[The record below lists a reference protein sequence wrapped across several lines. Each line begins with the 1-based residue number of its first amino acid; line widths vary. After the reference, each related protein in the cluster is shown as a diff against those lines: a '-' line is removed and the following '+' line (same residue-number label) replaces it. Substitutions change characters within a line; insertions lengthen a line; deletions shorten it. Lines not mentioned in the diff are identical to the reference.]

1 MTLSKEKGGVA
12 SVLSLRIVFL
22 IAVLLGVLIPAT
34 LIGALTLNLQ
44 RETATSELATD
55 QRRLLDI
62 VSLGMQEP
70 LWNLSRQ
77 SGAPL
82 IESVMDDPRVVS
94 IRVTDTQS
102 NTVFLSALRSDRRIG
117 AVSVVQKAVI
127 YRGEE
132 IGLVTV
138 VFDTEHLTNRLK
150 ADLQRMVLTLAAQIV
165 LSMLLIMAIL
175 HSRFLRPIR
184 ELTHQATQLAELKLD
199 GPFLWDR
206 GDEIGRL
213 GRHLEWT
220 RSELKRLFDELRT
233 KTNALEADI
242 ARRRE
247 MEEALRRSEN
257 KYRELFWSNLDGIV
271 ISSLDGQVIDANP
284 AFLNL
289 MCYNLDQLKLQN
301 FWSLVGPESE
311 ALERFNLDNK
321 VLRFGYCD
329 EFEASYLNRFGNSVP
344 VSVKTVAMRDASG
357 RINAVWRMVR
367 DISERR
373 SAEERMLLA
382 AKVFENTTEGIMI
395 TDADA
400 RIRSVNRAFSDITGY
415 SQQEVLGQR
424 PGILASGRHD
434 QAFYAH
440 MWQQLN
446 SQGFW
451 QGELWNRRKNGE
463 MFPEW
468 LAINTIKN
476 PVGEISHYVAIFSDQ
491 SERRAADERI
501 QFLAHFDVLTGLP
514 NRSHMQDRTE
524 LAIQTA
530 ARDNLHL
537 GLLLLDLDRFKTINE
552 SLGHS
557 AGDTLLQV
565 AADRIKSVLAP
576 GQMVARQGGDEFI
589 ILLPAI
595 VDPGEAAMV
604 AERIIH
610 AFAPPVDLHNHS
622 ISITPSIGISVYPDD
637 GRDFDMLVRNADA
650 AMYHAK
656 SFGRNS
662 FKFYT
667 ADLNAR
673 AHEILAIESQLR
685 FALDRN
691 EFVLHYQP
699 QVEMKTGE
707 IVGAEA
713 LIRWN
718 HPALGLLGPN
728 RFIDVAEERGFIIQ
742 LGNWV
747 IREACRQLAA
757 WNAAGLPQISLAINL
772 SALQFRQHDLVSTI
786 ERALSANGL
795 PGSALDIE
803 VTESVVMEDVDATIQ
818 TIDAIQRMGPKLS
831 IDDFGTGY
839 SSLSY
844 LKRFKADKLKIDRSF
859 VEDIP
864 FDADDSEIAKA
875 VINIAQTLKMKV
887 VAEGVETVEQWQF
900 LLAEGCDLVQG
911 YLLAK
916 PMPAEDFAQILSAG
930 VLLPPGCA
938 T

>member
-1 MTLSKEKGGVA
+1 MTMSNAKTGFA
-12 SVLSLRIVFL
+12 AVLSLRTVFL

-34 LIGALTLNLQ
+34 LMGALTLNLQ
-44 RETATSELATD
+44 RETVTSDLSSD
-55 QRRLLDI
+55 QKRVLDI
-62 VSLGMQEP
+62 LALGMQEP

-82 IESVMDDPRVVS
+82 IESVMDDQRVVS

-102 NTVFLSALRSDRRIG
+102 NTVFLSALRSERRIG
-117 AVSVVQKAVI
+117 SVSILQKPVI

-132 IGLVTV
+132 IGQVTIE
-138 VFDTEHLTNRLK
+138 FDTEHLANRLK
-150 ADLQRMVLTLAAQIV
+150 SDLQRMVMTLLAQIV

-184 ELTHQATQLAELKLD
+184 QLTDQATQLAELKLD
-199 GPFLWDR
+199 GRFHWER

-220 RSELKRLFDELRT
+220 RSELKRLFDELRA
-233 KTNALEADI
+233 KTMALEADI

-247 MEEALRRSEN
+247 MEDALRRSEN
-257 KYRELFWSNLDGIV
+257 KYRELFWSNLDGII

-301 FWSLVGPESE
+301 FWSLVSTESE
-311 ALERFNLDNK
+311 ALEHFNLDNK

-329 EFEASYLNRFGNSVP
+329 EFEATYLNRFGNPVP
-344 VSVKTVAMRDASG
+344 VSVKTVAMRDPMG

-373 SAEERMLLA
+373 SAEERMQLA

-395 TDADA
+395 TDADL
-400 RIRSVNRAFSDITGY
+400 RIRIVNRAFSDITGY
-415 SQQEVLGQR
+415 SQQEVLGQK
-424 PGILASGRHD
+424 PSILSSGRHD
-434 QAFYAH
+434 EGFYVQ
-440 MWQQLN
+440 MWQQLTA
-446 SQGFW
+446 QGFW
-451 QGELWNRRKNGE
+451 QGEVWNRRKNGE
-463 MFPEW
+463 IYPEW
-468 LAINTIKN
+468 LAINVVKSAL
-476 PVGEISHYVAIFSDQ
+476 GEVTHYVAIFSDQ

-501 QFLAHFDVLTGLP
+501 QFLAHFDVLTSLP
-514 NRSHMQDRTE
+514 NRAQMQDRTE
-524 LAIQTA
+524 LAITAA

-537 GLLLLDLDRFKTINE
+537 ALLLLDLDRFKTINE

-595 VDPGEAAMV
+595 QDPGEAAML

-610 AFAPPVDLHNHS
+610 AFAPAVDLQNHS
-622 ISITPSIGISVYPDD
+622 ISITPSIGISVYPED

-699 QVEMKTGE
+699 QVDMRTGR

-728 RFIDVAEERGFIIQ
+728 RFIDVAEERGFIVQ

-757 WNAAGLPQISLAINL
+757 WNAGGLPEISLAINL
-772 SALQFRQHDLVSTI
+772 SALQFRQADLVPTL
-786 ERALSANGL
+786 ERAMSANGL
-795 PGSALDIE
+795 PGRVLDIE
-803 VTESVVMEDVDATIQ
+803 VTESVVMEDVEATVQ
-818 TIDAIQRMGPKLS
+818 TIDAIKRMGMQLS

-859 VEDIP
+859 VQDIP
-864 FDADDSEIAKA
+864 HDSDDSEIAKA
-875 VINIAQTLKMKV
+875 VINIAQTLNMKV
-887 VAEGVETVEQWQF
+887 VAEGVETIEQWHF
-900 LLAEGCDLVQG
+900 LLGEGCDLVQG
-911 YLLAK
+911 YLLAR
-916 PMPAEDFAQILSAG
+916 PLPATEFAQLLSLGTLLPAESA
-930 VLLPPGCA
+930 
-938 T
+938 